1 MSADVVPARVRARV
15 EAKHPPGPMRDAV
28 LAGITGFYATGG
40 WTPERKA
47 RVAHLLGPLT
57 TRRPRRRPAA

>member
-1 MSADVVPARVRARV
+1 MTVDPVPASVRASV

-28 LAGITGFYATGG
+28 LRGIAGFYATGG
-40 WTPERKA
+40 WTPARKA

-57 TRRPRRRPAA
+57 TRRQPAA